1 MNKLK
6 MAGVALAATMLIAFI
21 GCASMQDAVVPCWI
35 DPAVGE
41 YTEESMTSF
50 LPYTTL
56 WDAKR
61 LKRHMDY
68 KYRINQE
75 MFLRDRKDDIML
87 YGFIDDSI
95 AIGMADAMEFKEAVF
110 SPSSPIGALLPTL
123 LGGTLG
129 AVLISKPGD
138 KKKIDALKN
147 GGTNGTNGSTTNA
160 IA

>member
-6 MAGVALAATMLIAFI
+6 ATGVALVATLLIVFI
-21 GCASMQDAVVPCWI
+21 GCASMQDAVVPCYV

-41 YTEESMTSF
+41 YTGEPMTSF

-68 KYRINQE
+68 AYQVNQE
-75 MFLRDRKDDIML
+75 MFLRSRKDDRML

-95 AIGMADAMEFKEAVF
+95 AIGMADAMQLKEAVF

-138 KKKIDALKN
+138 KKKIETLKN
-147 GGTNGTNGSTTNA
+147 GGTTNA
-160 IA
+160 